1 MSRWLRM
8 GLTDKLFVPLVGILL
23 LSVLLTTYLTSSAQR
38 ISDRQRVEQYTG
50 RIRAQWITLVREL
63 WIKGEIDDLNHILRV
78 SVETDSLLTYAILYD
93 SNRRVIAGTSAIDTF
108 SVTGLRLNIPVHG
121 PGNQAGLFVAGYAG
135 RFESGTSL
143 GLKMAILIA
152 GLSTIIIG
160 SLIYMRLLDKVLLKR
175 IRAASAAATAIAN
188 RDLTQKLDE
197 SGDDELASL
206 AHAFN
211 VMVVNLRSLTKAI
224 HRVVVEIDDE
234 TAGILASVDSQAL
247 LSMTQKEQVSQITRT
262 MASMAEISNQ
272 IAVSSSEVV
281 KIADNTLKGSDK
293 GVAATDDSR
302 GLMDQIAI
310 GNSERVEQIK
320 DLKRRAVQI
329 GDVMEFI
336 ERIADQTKLIAFNAS
351 IEAAGAGEMGR
362 RFEVVAREIRRLAE
376 NVSESAGQIST
387 RITDIQ
393 QSIEAI
399 SARSVEESQKVQSGL
414 VASLHTVTVLHS
426 IREGAN
432 RTTEQVQ
439 GISTAIG
446 NQNEAAANLLNSL
459 KVIDRQSG
467 ELNQGLSGLR
477 FIAGALKG
485 LSTSLHEISSSFKLE
500 TDPESTSS
508 RTS

>member
-1 MSRWLRM
+1 MV
-8 GLTDKLFVPLVGILL
+8 D
-23 LSVLLTTYLTSSAQR
+23 
-38 ISDRQRVEQYTG
+38 
-50 RIRAQWITLVREL
+50 
-63 WIKGEIDDLNHILRV
+63 N
-78 SVETDSLLTYAILYD
+78 
-93 SNRRVIAGTSAIDTF
+93 
-108 SVTGLRLNIPVHG
+108 
-121 PGNQAGLFVAGYAG
+121 
-135 RFESGTSL
+135 
-143 GLKMAILIA
+143 LKI
-152 GLSTIIIG
+152 
-160 SLIYMRLLDKVLLKR
+160 
-175 IRAASAAATAIAN
+175 
-188 RDLTQKLDE
+188 
-197 SGDDELASL
+197 
-206 AHAFN
+206 
-211 VMVVNLRSLTKAI
+211 LTKAI

-234 TAGILASVDSQAL
+234 TAGILASVDSQAM
-247 LSMTQKEQVSQITRT
+247 LSLTQKEQVSQITRT
-262 MASMAEISNQ
+262 MGAMAELSNKIAISSN
-272 IAVSSSEVV
+272 EVV
-281 KIADNTLKGSDK
+281 KIADDTLKGSDN

-320 DLKRRAVQI
+320 DLKRRAIQI

-399 SARSVEESQKVQSGL
+399 AVRSIEESQKVQNGL
-414 VASLHTVTVLHS
+414 AASLHTVTVLHS

-439 GISTAIG
+439 GISAAIG
-446 NQNEAAANLLNSL
+446 NQNEAAANLLVNL

-467 ELNQGLSGLR
+467 ELNEGLSGLR

-485 LSTSLHEISSSFKLE
+485 LSTNLHEISSSFKLE
-500 TDPESTSS
+500 NDS
-508 RTS
+508 RIATKSNS

>member
-8 GLTDKLFVPLVGILL
+8 GLTDKLFIPLVGILL
-23 LSVLLTTYLTSSAQR
+23 LSATLTTFLTISVQQHSDKQR
-38 ISDRQRVEQYTG
+38 TEQFTG
-50 RIRAQWITLVREL
+50 RMREQWRTMVHEL
-63 WIKGEIDDLNHILRV
+63 WSKGEVDELHYILKVLVENDTLLNF
-78 SVETDSLLTYAILYD
+78 AILY
-93 SNRRVIAGTSAIDTF
+93 NAQNKPVAGTGILDTTHIGGL
-108 SVTGLRLNIPVHG
+108 SLTIPIIGPLGETGTF
-121 PGNQAGLFVAGYAG
+121 AAGYAG
-135 RFESGTSL
+135 RFEAGTSL
-143 GLKMAILIA
+143 GLIMAILIG

-160 SLIYMRLLDKVLLKR
+160 SLIYMKLLDKVLLRR

-197 SGDDELASL
+197 KGDDELASL

-211 VMVVNLRSLTKAI
+211 LMVDNLKSLTRAI
-224 HRVVVEIDDE
+224 HQVVGEIDDE
-234 TAGILASVDSQAL
+234 AAGILSSVDSQAL
-247 LSMTQKEQVSQITRT
+247 LSLTQKEQVSQITRT
-262 MASMAEISNQ
+262 MASMADLSNK
-272 IAVSSSEVV
+272 IALSSGEVV
-281 KIADNTLKGSDK
+281 KIADDTLRGSDK

-310 GNSERVEQIK
+310 GNTERVEQIK
-320 DLKRRAVQI
+320 DLKRRAIQI

-336 ERIADQTKLIAFNAS
+336 EHIADQTKLIAFNAS

-387 RITDIQ
+387 RITDVQ

-399 SARSVEESQKVQSGL
+399 AVKSVEESLKIQNGL
-414 VASLHTVTVLHS
+414 DASLHTVTVLHS

-439 GISTAIG
+439 GISSAIG
-446 NQNEAAANLLNSL
+446 NQNEAAAKLFNSL
-459 KVIDRQSG
+459 QVIDRQSG
-467 ELNQGLSGLR
+467 ELNQGLSDLR
-477 FIAGALKG
+477 LIAGALKG

-500 TDPESTSS
+500 STGKLPSTSS
-508 RTS
+508 H